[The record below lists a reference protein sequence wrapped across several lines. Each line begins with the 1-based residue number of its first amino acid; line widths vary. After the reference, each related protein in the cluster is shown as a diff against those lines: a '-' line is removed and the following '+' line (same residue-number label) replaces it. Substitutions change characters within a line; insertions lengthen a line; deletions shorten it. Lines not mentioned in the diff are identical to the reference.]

1 MPAIHALLKA
11 SHLGPTLLVTAI
23 GLGFAFSYY
32 SPAESI
38 GVAIAI
44 FSGQLIVGWSN
55 DLIDYK
61 DDFSHNRGN
70 KPLVAGEISYA
81 ALQRALITLIPISLA
96 LTLAGPLGIKGG
108 LVYFFGIGC
117 GAAYNLY
124 FKFTALSPL
133 PYALAFAAL
142 PSCIPISLNQNP
154 PEWMWLG
161 GALFGMAAHFINV
174 IKDMEQDRASNIRG
188 LPQRIGK
195 KPSILAA
202 AFLTIVGVLVI
213 FL

>member
-1 MPAIHALLKA
+1 MPTIRALLKA
-11 SHLGPTLLVTAI
+11 SHFGPTLLVTTI
-23 GLGFAFSYY
+23 GFSFALDYY
-32 SPAESI
+32 NPTESI
-38 GVAIAI
+38 AIAVAI

-61 DDFSHNRGN
+61 DDLSHKRQN
-70 KPLVAGEISYA
+70 KPLVAEHISYA
-81 ALQRALITLIPISLA
+81 TLQRTLIALIPISLA
-96 LTLAGPLGIKGG
+96 LTIASPLGVKGG

-154 PEWMWLG
+154 PQWMWLG
-161 GALFGMAAHFINV
+161 GALLGMAAHFINV

-195 KPSILAA
+195 KSSILAA
-202 AFLTIVGVLVI
+202 AALIILGALVI

>member
-1 MPAIHALLKA
+1 MPAIRALLKA
-11 SHLGPTLLVTAI
+11 SHFGPTLLVTAI
-23 GLGFAFSYY
+23 GLGFALSYY

-38 GVAIAI
+38 AVALAI

-61 DDFSHNRGN
+61 DDISHNRQN
-70 KPLVAGEISYA
+70 KPLVAEQISYA
-81 ALQRALITLIPISLA
+81 TLQRSLIALIPISLA
-96 LTLAGPLGIKGG
+96 LTIASPLGVNGG

-133 PYALAFAAL
+133 PYALAFSAL

-154 PEWMWLG
+154 PQWMWVG
-161 GALFGMAAHFINV
+161 GALLGMAAHFINV

-188 LPQRIGK
+188 LPQRLGK
-195 KPSILAA
+195 KGSIYAA
-202 AFLTIVGVLVI
+202 AALAILGALII

>member
-1 MPAIHALLKA
+1 MPTIRALLKA
-11 SHLGPTLLVTAI
+11 SHFGPTLLVTSI
-23 GLGFAFSYY
+23 GLGFALSYY
-32 SPAESI
+32 NPTES
-38 GVAIAI
+38 VAIALAI

-61 DDFSHNRGN
+61 DDLSHNRGN
-70 KPLVAGEISYA
+70 KPLVAEQISYA
-81 ALQRALITLIPISLA
+81 TLQRTLIALIPISLV
-96 LTLAGPLGIKGG
+96 LTIASPLGVKGG

-124 FKFTALSPL
+124 FKFTAFSPL

-142 PSCIPISLNQNP
+142 PSCIPISLNEIP
-154 PEWMWLG
+154 PQWMWLG
-161 GALFGMAAHFINV
+161 GALLGMAAHFINV

-188 LPQRIGK
+188 LPQRFGR
-195 KPSILAA
+195 KPSIVAA
-202 AFLTIVGVLVI
+202 AALAILGALVI

>member
-1 MPAIHALLKA
+1 MGIFGAFLKA
-11 SHLGPTLLVTAI
+11 SHFGPTLLVTAI
-23 GLGFAFSYY
+23 GFGFALSYFS
-32 SPAESI
+32 PTESVI
-38 GVAIAI
+38 VAIAI

-61 DDFSHNRGN
+61 DDLSHNRRN
-70 KPLVAGEISYA
+70 KPLVAEQISYA
-81 ALQRALITLIPISLA
+81 SLQRALIALLPISLA
-96 LTLAGPLGIKGG
+96 LTIASPLGAKGG

-124 FKFTALSPL
+124 FKFTLLSPL
-133 PYALAFAAL
+133 PYAFAFAAL
-142 PSCIPISLNQNP
+142 PSCIPISLDQTP
-154 PEWMWLG
+154 PTWMWLG

-195 KPSILAA
+195 KASIFTAA
-202 AFLTIVGVLVI
+202 ALIILGALVI